1 MNENIINSANNT
13 LASAND
19 CFNSLCTLSDG
30 IADISKSWTDLERDI
45 HAMDLQFNA
54 YMRNLEVDLE
64 KYKISAPIVCKQLD
78 KLQDKMGAVMDK
90 VVDMDV
96 TNELEFKTKSRMMDS
111 VDKYIDSL
119 ASMMIKLL

>member
-30 IADISKSWTDLERDI
+30 IADISKSWTDLEREI

>member
-78 KLQDKMGAVMDK
+78 KLQDKMGAVMNK

>member
-1 MNENIINSANNT
+1 MNENILNSANNT